1 MSESTPRRFSC
12 SHRFA
17 RLRLA
22 SHLRWEQKPLMLFSL
37 FFDLY
42 PQLQKGEGK
51 VEIRIREV
59 DPIAVKKIDE
69 IAKRK
74 GLSRQKFLK
83 GQIEMLAFFQ
93 QQNKREMEL
102 ENIIQKNIH
111 MMNDCYSEMK
121 KMNEFIQLM
130 MQDDENE

>member
-1 MSESTPRRFSC
+1 
-12 SHRFA
+12 
-17 RLRLA
+17 
-22 SHLRWEQKPLMLFSL
+22 MLFSL

-83 GQIEMLAFFQ
+83 DQIEMLAFFQ

-111 MMNDCYSEMK
+111 MMNDCYSEIK

>member
-1 MSESTPRRFSC
+1 M
-12 SHRFA
+12 
-17 RLRLA
+17 
-22 SHLRWEQKPLMLFSL
+22 
-37 FFDLY
+37 
-42 PQLQKGEGK
+42 
-51 VEIRIREV
+51 EIRIREV

-83 GQIEMLAFFQ
+83 DQIEMLAFFQ

-111 MMNDCYSEMK
+111 MMSDCYNEMK
-121 KMNEFIQLM
+121 KMNEFIQMM
-130 MQDDENE
+130 MQDEENE

>member
-1 MSESTPRRFSC
+1 
-12 SHRFA
+12 
-17 RLRLA
+17 
-22 SHLRWEQKPLMLFSL
+22 MLFSL

-42 PQLQKGEGK
+42 PELQKGEGK

-69 IAKRK
+69 MAKRN

-83 GQIEMLAFFQ
+83 AQIEMLAFFQ

-102 ENIIQKNIH
+102 ENLIEKNIH
-111 MMNDCYSEMK
+111 MMSDCYSAME
-121 KMNEFIQLM
+121 KMNKFIQMM
-130 MQDDENE
+130 MQDVENE

>member
-1 MSESTPRRFSC
+1 M
-12 SHRFA
+12 
-17 RLRLA
+17 
-22 SHLRWEQKPLMLFSL
+22 
-37 FFDLY
+37 
-42 PQLQKGEGK
+42 
-51 VEIRIREV
+51 EIRIREV

-83 GQIEMLAFFQ
+83 DQIEMLAFFQ

-102 ENIIQKNIH
+102 ENIIQKNIY

>member
-1 MSESTPRRFSC
+1 M
-12 SHRFA
+12 
-17 RLRLA
+17 
-22 SHLRWEQKPLMLFSL
+22 
-37 FFDLY
+37 
-42 PQLQKGEGK
+42 
-51 VEIRIREV
+51 EIRIREV

-83 GQIEMLAFFQ
+83 YQIEMLAFFQ

-111 MMNDCYSEMK
+111 MMNDCYSVME
-121 KMNEFIQLM
+121 KMNEFIQMM
-130 MQDDENE
+130 MQDVENE

>member
-1 MSESTPRRFSC
+1 
-12 SHRFA
+12 
-17 RLRLA
+17 
-22 SHLRWEQKPLMLFSL
+22 MLFSL

-42 PQLQKGEGK
+42 PELQKGEGK

-83 GQIEMLAFFQ
+83 DQIEMLAFFQ

>member
-1 MSESTPRRFSC
+1 
-12 SHRFA
+12 
-17 RLRLA
+17 
-22 SHLRWEQKPLMLFSL
+22 
-37 FFDLY
+37 
-42 PQLQKGEGK
+42 LQKGEGK

-74 GLSRQKFLK
+74 GLSRQNFLK
-83 GQIEMLAFFQ
+83 DQIEMLAFFQ

-102 ENIIQKNIH
+102 ENLIQKNIH

-121 KMNEFIQLM
+121 KMNEFIQMM

>member
-1 MSESTPRRFSC
+1 M
-12 SHRFA
+12 
-17 RLRLA
+17 
-22 SHLRWEQKPLMLFSL
+22 HLK
-37 FFDLY
+37 
-42 PQLQKGEGK
+42 
-51 VEIRIREV
+51 IRDI
-59 DPIAVKKIDE
+59 DPVALKKIDE

-83 GQIEMLAFFQ
+83 AQIEMLAFFQ

-121 KMNEFIQLM
+121 KMNEFIQMM

>member
-1 MSESTPRRFSC
+1 M
-12 SHRFA
+12 
-17 RLRLA
+17 
-22 SHLRWEQKPLMLFSL
+22 
-37 FFDLY
+37 
-42 PQLQKGEGK
+42 
-51 VEIRIREV
+51 EIRIREV

-83 GQIEMLAFFQ
+83 YQIEMLAFFQ

-102 ENIIQKNIH
+102 ENLIEKNIH
-111 MMNDCYSEMK
+111 MMSDCYSAME

-130 MQDDENE
+130 TQDDENE

>member
-1 MSESTPRRFSC
+1 M
-12 SHRFA
+12 
-17 RLRLA
+17 
-22 SHLRWEQKPLMLFSL
+22 
-37 FFDLY
+37 
-42 PQLQKGEGK
+42 
-51 VEIRIREV
+51 EIRIREV

-83 GQIEMLAFFQ
+83 DQIEMLAFFQ

-102 ENIIQKNIH
+102 ENIIQKNIY

-121 KMNEFIQLM
+121 KMNEFIQMM

>member
-1 MSESTPRRFSC
+1 
-12 SHRFA
+12 
-17 RLRLA
+17 
-22 SHLRWEQKPLMLFSL
+22 MLFLL

-42 PQLQKGEGK
+42 PELQKGEGK

-83 GQIEMLAFFQ
+83 DQIEMLAFFQ

-111 MMNDCYSEMK
+111 MMNDCYNEMK
-121 KMNEFIQLM
+121 KMNEFIQIM

>member
-1 MSESTPRRFSC
+1 
-12 SHRFA
+12 
-17 RLRLA
+17 
-22 SHLRWEQKPLMLFSL
+22 MLFSL
-37 FFDLY
+37 FLIST
-42 PQLQKGEGK
+42 QNCRKGEGK

-83 GQIEMLAFFQ
+83 DQIEMLAFFQ
-93 QQNKREMEL
+93 QQIKREMEL
-102 ENIIQKNIH
+102 ENIIQKKNIL

-121 KMNEFIQLM
+121 KMNEFIQMM

>member
-1 MSESTPRRFSC
+1 M
-12 SHRFA
+12 
-17 RLRLA
+17 
-22 SHLRWEQKPLMLFSL
+22 HLK
-37 FFDLY
+37 
-42 PQLQKGEGK
+42 
-51 VEIRIREV
+51 IRDI
-59 DPIAVKKIDE
+59 DPVALKKIDE

-83 GQIEMLAFFQ
+83 DQIEMLAFFQ

-111 MMNDCYSEMK
+111 MMNDCYGEMK
-121 KMNEFIQLM
+121 KMNEFIQMM

>member
-1 MSESTPRRFSC
+1 
-12 SHRFA
+12 
-17 RLRLA
+17 
-22 SHLRWEQKPLMLFSL
+22 MLFSL
-37 FFDLY
+37 FWVLY

-74 GLSRQKFLK
+74 GLSRQNFLK
-83 GQIEMLAFFQ
+83 DQIEMLAFFQ

-102 ENIIQKNIH
+102 ENLIQKNIH

-121 KMNEFIQLM
+121 KMNEFIQMM

>member
-1 MSESTPRRFSC
+1 
-12 SHRFA
+12 
-17 RLRLA
+17 
-22 SHLRWEQKPLMLFSL
+22 MLFSL

-42 PQLQKGEGK
+42 PELQKGEGK

-83 GQIEMLAFFQ
+83 DQIEMLAFFQ

-111 MMNDCYSEMK
+111 MMNDCYGEMK
-121 KMNEFIQLM
+121 KMNEFIQMM